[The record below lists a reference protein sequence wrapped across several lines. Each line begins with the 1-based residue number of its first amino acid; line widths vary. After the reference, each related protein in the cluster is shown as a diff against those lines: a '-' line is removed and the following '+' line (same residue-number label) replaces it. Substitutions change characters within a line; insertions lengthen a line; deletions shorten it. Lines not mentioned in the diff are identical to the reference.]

1 MADDRRSREL
11 LDRHFE
17 VIYSYVA
24 YRVAPDREAACDITQ
39 DVFLAACRSAESLQ
53 SDGSALAWLRA
64 IARSKVAD
72 HFRASAA
79 RSGEVLASMDCL
91 AGLPA
96 SDQVAAHHE
105 RQLRAMRVSLVM
117 RCLPDSY
124 AGVLEEKYLDG
135 LPVRTMAQRRGQ
147 SEKAIESLL
156 TRAREAFRAA
166 WQRAQGAGTELADSQ
181 RRPTHERQ

>member
-11 LDRHFE
+11 LDRHFA

-24 YRVAPDREAACDITQ
+24 YRVAPDREAARDITQ
-39 DVFLAACRSAESLQ
+39 DVFLAACKSAESLQ

-72 HFRASAA
+72 HFRSAA
-79 RSGEVLASMDCL
+79 HSNEVLASMDSL

-96 SDQVAAHHE
+96 SDQAVAHNE

-117 RCLPDSY
+117 RCLPDGY
-124 AGVLEEKYLDG
+124 AEVLEEKYLDG
-135 LPVRTMAQRRGQ
+135 LPVRTMARRRGQ
-147 SEKAIESLL
+147 SEKAVESLL
-156 TRAREAFRAA
+156 TRARQAFRAA
-166 WQRAQGAGTELADSQ
+166 WQRAQDAGCKLVNNPKESNS
-181 RRPTHERQ
+181 